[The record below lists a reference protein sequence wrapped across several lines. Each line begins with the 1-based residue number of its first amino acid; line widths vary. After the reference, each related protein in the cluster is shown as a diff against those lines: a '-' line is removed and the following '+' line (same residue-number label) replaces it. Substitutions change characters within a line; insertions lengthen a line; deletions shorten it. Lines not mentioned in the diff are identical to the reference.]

1 MIEDFRLRVFVTV
14 TEEQS
19 FTKAASVLKIS
30 QPAVSQHISELE
42 KTVGV
47 KLFERLHG
55 EIRLTIQGQV
65 FLKHAADI
73 LEAYRSA
80 SDLFCPASP
89 AIVRIKASDEVYT
102 YIYDSLSA
110 FSQIHPEVEFVR
122 SEDVD
127 SELSFCLKPA
137 PKIMGGISATHN
149 IVASIYLCC
158 QPSETFS
165 QTSLFESL
173 RSVLADTLI

>member
-1 MIEDFRLRVFVTV
+1 MIEDFRLRVFMTV
-14 TEEQS
+14 AEEKN
-19 FTKAASVLKIS
+19 FTKAASRLDIS

-42 KTVGV
+42 KSVGV

-55 EIRLTIQGQV
+55 EIRLTTQGQV
-65 FLKHAADI
+65 FLKHAANI

-80 SDLFCPASP
+80 SDLFCQATP
-89 AIVRIKASDEVYT
+89 AIIRVKASDEVYT
-102 YIYDSLSA
+102 YIYKSLSI

-122 SEDVD
+122 SDDAD
-127 SELSFCLKPA
+127 SELSFSLKPA

-149 IVASIYLCC
+149 IVSSLYLCC

-165 QTSLFESL
+165 QTALFESL